1 MMSNSPSNPIIY
13 KILKNCL
20 LKDITLRETA
30 YDYDNCIYFVSRD
43 EGNDF
48 IKFSFSTNCSKQIL
62 ANGGEEMLQ
71 DLYKDNILPKEQQD
85 SNYDITLGIDTSKLP
100 KTQKVK
106 KSMDEETQA
115 KIKA

>member
-1 MMSNSPSNPIIY
+1 
-13 KILKNCL
+13 
-20 LKDITLRETA
+20 
-30 YDYDNCIYFVSRD
+30 
-43 EGNDF
+43 
-48 IKFSFSTNCSKQIL
+48 
-62 ANGGEEMLQ
+62 MLQ